1 MKKFVFLG
9 LVSVLMVS
17 GLALADQSEKQKES
31 SMQGM
36 KQQMM
41 GGERARKGMSG
52 MEGMM
57 NMMGMMGQMSKM
69 MDQCS
74 AMMSS
79 DQTLENEG
87 KQEAG
92 GQEE

>member
-1 MKKFVFLG
+1 MKKFVLLG
-9 LVSVLMVS
+9 LVSLFIVS

-36 KQQMM
+36 MQQMM
-41 GGERARKGMSG
+41 GGERAGEGMSG
-52 MEGMM
+52 MEGIM
-57 NMMGMMGQMSKM
+57 NMMGMMGRMNQM

-79 DQTLENEG
+79 HRAPKDKSQ
-87 KQEAG
+87 
-92 GQEE
+92 

>member
-9 LVSVLMVS
+9 LVSLLIVS

-36 KQQMM
+36 MQQMM
-41 GGERARKGMSG
+41 GGENADEGMSG
-52 MEGMM
+52 MQGTM
-57 NMMGMMGQMSKM
+57 NMMGMMGQMNKM

-74 AMMSS
+74 AMMGS

-87 KQEAG
+87 KQE
-92 GQEE
+92 Q

>member
-1 MKKFVFLG
+1 MKKFVLVG

-36 KQQMM
+36 MQQMM
-41 GGERARKGMSG
+41 GGRKAGKGMSG

-57 NMMGMMGQMSKM
+57 NMMGMMGRMNKM
-69 MDQCS
+69 MDQCT

-79 DQTLENEG
+79 DQTPEDQG
-87 KQEAG
+87 KKEAG
-92 GQEE
+92 GQEK

>member
-36 KQQMM
+36 MQQMM
-41 GGERARKGMSG
+41 GGEKAGKDMLWAR
-52 MEGMM
+52 
-57 NMMGMMGQMSKM
+57 
-69 MDQCS
+69 
-74 AMMSS
+74 SS
-79 DQTLENEG
+79 VTG
-87 KQEAG
+87 TG
-92 GQEE
+92 TSRR

>member
-36 KQQMM
+36 MQQMM
-41 GGERARKGMSG
+41 GGERAGEGMSG

-57 NMMGMMGQMSKM
+57 NMMGMMGRMNQM

-79 DQTLENEG
+79 HRTGKDQG
-87 KQEAG
+87 KQE
-92 GQEE
+92 Q

>member
-9 LVSVLMVS
+9 LVSLLIVS

-36 KQQMM
+36 MQQMM
-41 GGERARKGMSG
+41 GGERAGKGMSG
-52 MEGMM
+52 MKGMM
-57 NMMGMMGQMSKM
+57 NMMGMMERMNKM
-69 MDQCS
+69 MDQCT

-87 KQEAG
+87 KQEGG

>member
-1 MKKFVFLG
+1 MKKFLILG

-36 KQQMM
+36 MQQMM
-41 GGERARKGMSG
+41 GGEMAGNGMSG

-57 NMMGMMGQMSKM
+57 NMMGMMGRMNEM
-69 MDQCS
+69 MDQCT

-79 DQTLENEG
+79 DQRLEDQGE
-87 KQEAG
+87 QEWRPV
-92 GQEE
+92 Q